1 MKNFMLLKGGYN
13 MNVEIIA
20 IGTELLL
27 GDIVNTNGQFL
38 AKELATLGMNV
49 YRQRTVGDNEERIL
63 GAFKD
68 AFNDCDLIITTGGLG
83 PTKDD
88 MTKEMACKFF
98 NKDLVLHK
106 ESFDYIKDYFEKLGR
121 PLSENNKKQALF
133 PEDAVILPN
142 PNGTAPG
149 AIIKGS
155 QGKAIIILPGP
166 PKEMKPMFNDY
177 VKPYLEKISDGIL
190 YSKVL
195 RLFGIG
201 ESRMAEVLDD
211 IIEGQTNPT
220 VAPYAKEMDVTLR
233 ITAKANSEEE
243 ASKLIYPMEKEI
255 RSRLNEYIYGEGDTT
270 LEDEVAKLLILKNK
284 TISLAESCTGGMVSS
299 MLVNYPGISEVFLE
313 GAVTYTNEAKVRT
326 LKVKKETL
334 DMYTAVSEEMAIEM
348 AEGIAKRTGSN
359 IGVSITGIAG
369 PGGGSEKQPVGLV
382 YVGIYNDGKVRAEKF
397 NFQGNRNKV
406 RSRAAMN
413 ALDLIRK
420 ELI

>member
-1 MKNFMLLKGGYN
+1 
-13 MNVEIIA
+13 MNAEIITV
-20 IGTELLL
+20 GTELLL

-38 AKELATLGMNV
+38 AKELASLGINV

-68 AFNDCDLIITTGGLG
+68 AFSDCDLIITTGGLG

-98 NKDLVLHK
+98 NKDLVIHR
-106 ESFDYIKDYFEKLGR
+106 ESFKYIEKYFERLGR
-121 PLSENNKKQALF
+121 PFSENNKKQALF
-133 PEDAVILPN
+133 PEDAEILPN

-149 AIIKGS
+149 AIIRGNNDKI
-155 QGKAIIILPGP
+155 IIILPGP
-166 PKEMKPMFNDY
+166 PREMKPMFNNY
-177 VKPYLEKISDGIL
+177 VKPYIKKLSDGIL

-201 ESRMAEVLDD
+201 ESHMAECLDD

-233 ITAKANSEEE
+233 ITAKADSEEE
-243 ASKLIYPMEKEI
+243 AIKLIEPMEEEI
-255 RSRLNEYIYGEGDTT
+255 RNRLNEYIYGEGDTT
-270 LEDEVAKLLILKNK
+270 LENEVAKLLIAKHK

-299 MLVNYPGISEVFLE
+299 MLVNYPGVSEVFLE
-313 GAVTYTNEAKVRT
+313 GAVTYTNEAKMRT

-334 DMYTAVSEEMAIEM
+334 DRYTAVSEETAIEM
-348 AEGIAKRTGSN
+348 AEGIARRTGSD

-369 PGGGSEKQPVGLV
+369 PGGETDEQPVGLV
-382 YVGIYNDGKVRAEKF
+382 YIGIYNDGKVRAEKL
-397 NFQGNRNKV
+397 NFQGNRSQI
-406 RSRAAMN
+406 RSRAALN
-413 ALDLIRK
+413 ALNFIRK